1 MHPRSSRSIILA
13 APLITIQFFHRRS
26 TLGNETLIL
35 PKNVHEHGFVQI
47 LIYIYILQMKY
58 CQHRR
63 SRHDSFSLAET
74 RHFLL
79 SRCLRR
85 RTEAW
90 IATENF
96 TAVFSPAIFFSLFFI
111 VASRHGA
118 SLTVERKSGPRIVF
132 QTGLAEFKRRVSVST
147 GGQRG
152 GELQEVR
159 KVLSLMAR
167 WCGGPSTTAGS

>member
-1 MHPRSSRSIILA
+1 MYTNMDLFKSS
-13 APLITIQFFHRRS
+13 
-26 TLGNETLIL
+26 
-35 PKNVHEHGFVQI
+35 
-47 LIYIYILQMKY
+47 YIYILQMKY

-152 GELQEVR
+152 GESQEVR